1 MLRNRSSVRD
11 ELKQDMHVSTKWC
24 GNGPNVVDQSQRV
37 TQTEQRKD
45 AFPRGEGMLISSTT
59 VVDTEH
65 RNVSREDLKD
75 VSVKNS
81 FNTDLLMKIG

>member
-1 MLRNRSSVRD
+1 MLQNQSTMRGD
-11 ELKQDMHVSTKWC
+11 FKQDMHVSTNKC
-24 GNGPNVVDQSQRV
+24 EKRPIDKDQPQPV
-37 TQTEQRKD
+37 PQPEQRKD